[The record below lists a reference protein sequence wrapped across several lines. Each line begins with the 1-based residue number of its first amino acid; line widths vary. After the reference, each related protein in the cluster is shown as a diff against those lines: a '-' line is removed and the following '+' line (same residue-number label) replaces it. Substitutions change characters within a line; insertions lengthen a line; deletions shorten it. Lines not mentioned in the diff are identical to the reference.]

1 MLVQKAILPMV
12 LVQQPEGLRPVSL
25 VVVQVRLDLVFPKI
39 HLVAF
44 HVQEVEVLNEVG
56 LEVLQKK
63 ARFLT

>member
-1 MLVQKAILPMV
+1 MV
-12 LVQQPEGLRPVSL
+12 LVQAAGGTPPGLACGGAGPSGL
-25 VVVQVRLDLVFPKI
+25 GGPGP
-39 HLVAF
+39 F